1 MHAVTSAE
9 VFGAIQNT
17 ISGQAEAAKPGN
29 VAFTP
34 AFGNHT
40 PV

>member
-9 VFGAIQNT
+9 IVCAIQNM
-17 ISGQAEAAKPGN
+17 ISQQADPAKSGN
-29 VAFTP
+29 VAFTS

>member
-9 VFGAIQNT
+9 VVGAIQNM
-17 ISGQAEAAKPGN
+17 ISGQAEPAKSGS
-29 VAFTP
+29 VALTR

>member
-9 VFGAIQNT
+9 VVGAIQNM
-17 ISGQAEAAKPGN
+17 IFEQADPAKSGN

-34 AFGNHT
+34 AFGNRT

>member
-1 MHAVTSAE
+1 M
-9 VFGAIQNT
+9 
-17 ISGQAEAAKPGN
+17 ISEQAKAAKPGN

-40 PV
+40 SV

>member
-1 MHAVTSAE
+1 M
-9 VFGAIQNT
+9 
-17 ISGQAEAAKPGN
+17 ISEQADPAKSGN
-29 VAFTP
+29 VVFTP

>member
-9 VFGAIQNT
+9 VVGAIENM
-17 ISGQAEAAKPGN
+17 ISEQAEPAKSGN

-34 AFGNHT
+34 AFENHT
-40 PV
+40 PI